1 MSEQKQ
7 KILGVAGHKQSGK
20 STAGNFITGLELVSY
35 GIVKTGFVIDEL
47 GQLNITDLFGN
58 EDYEGHLD
66 LNRQNPEFLEFL
78 EKEISPYVKI
88 YSFADILKKDICI
101 RILGLKHEQCFGT
114 DEEKNSVTHLKW
126 KDMPGVIT
134 DEKAVEEPYMT
145 GRQVLQHVGTN
156 IFRQMY
162 PNVWADA
169 TLRQIK
175 EDGSLYA
182 IITDVRFP
190 NEVAAIKEAGGKTF
204 RLTRNE
210 NNPDVH
216 ESETALDRDKYD
228 WNNFDAIIDNS
239 TVDVPMQNYFVH
251 QMLQDWGWAPALTEA
266 EGS

>member
-1 MSEQKQ
+1 MTEQ
-7 KILGVAGHKQSGK
+7 KILGISGRKQAGK
-20 STAGNFITGLELVSY
+20 STAGHFIIGLELVSY
-35 GIVKTGFVIDEL
+35 GIVKNGFVIDEN

-58 EDYEGHLD
+58 TDYEGHLD

-78 EKEISPYVKI
+78 EKEVSPYVKI

-101 RILGLKHEQCFGT
+101 RILGLSHEQCYGS
-114 DEEKNSVTHLKW
+114 DEDKNSFTKLKW
-126 KDMPGVIT
+126 RNMPGTIL
-134 DEKAVEEPYMT
+134 DDSAVVNEFMT
-145 GRQVLQHVGTN
+145 ARQVLQHVGTG
-156 IFRQMY
+156 IFRRIY
-162 PNVWADA
+162 PNVWAES

-190 NEVAAIKEAGGKTF
+190 NEVSAIKDAGGKTF

-210 NNPDVH
+210 NNEDSH

-239 TVDVPMQNYFVH
+239 TADISMQNYFVH